1 MFPLSYVRFIR
12 SLYALR
18 GFDLAAMDDEAIARA
33 DELEAEIE
41 RDEVPQKQAGHWGV
55 PLMVF
60 EGEPFFGQDR
70 LEILEWRLGKA
81 GVATCS

>member
-1 MFPLSYVRFIR
+1 
-12 SLYALR
+12 
-18 GFDLAAMDDEAIARA
+18 MDEEAIARA

-41 RDEVPQKQAGHWGV
+41 RNETAQKQAGHWGV

-60 EGEPFFGQDR
+60 EGKPFFGQER

-81 GVATCS
+81 GVATRS